1 MNYTRLDDIISFTLG
16 NNSTRIKDTHQIIYT
31 KDDFEMDLHG
41 KNTVN
46 PGCGCIVNL
55 MRSKAAP
62 LSEENKGKSITA
74 NYLLCEFDDML
85 LDPWYFCYLFNESP
99 DVQKQIT
106 KFSQGT
112 VLSVKR
118 LNVQM
123 IANMEVKLPDISRQ
137 SMLGNLYRQTVIQ
150 YDLMLEQAEN
160 MKTMT
165 MALMRKIEED

>member
-16 NNSTRIKDTHQIIYT
+16 NNSTRIKDTNKIIYSQ
-31 KDDFEMDLHG
+31 DDFDMDLHG

-74 NYLLCEFDDML
+74 NFLLCEFDDIL

-99 DVQKQIT
+99 DFQKQIA
-106 KFSQGT
+106 KYSQGT
-112 VLSVKR
+112 ILSVKR

-123 IANMEVKLPDISRQ
+123 IANMSIKLPDISKQ
-137 SMLGNLYRQTVIQ
+137 TKLGNLYRQSVLQ

-160 MKTMT
+160 VKTMT
-165 MALMRKIEED
+165 MALMRLIEED